1 MEKIEWLAKKVE
13 MGVITEQ
20 ILTNETV
27 KFALH
32 IDFGMSLL
40 DINTLLDKCE
50 YLTDKQARM
59 YIYLNNHQYYLDNC
73 SYRPSYMG
81 YSHGLYKMELKLY
94 SYLTE
99 REKQLRIIQ
108 SL

>member
-1 MEKIEWLAKKVE
+1 MEKIEWLTKKVE

-27 KFALH
+27 KLVLH
-32 IDFGMSLL
+32 VDFGTSLL
-40 DINTLLDKCE
+40 NINMLLDKLE

-73 SYRPSYMG
+73 SYRYGYMG

-94 SYLTE
+94 SHLTE

>member
-1 MEKIEWLAKKVE
+1 MEKIERLTKKIE

-20 ILTNETV
+20 ILTCETV
-27 KFALH
+27 KTVLGV
-32 IDFGMSLL
+32 DFGVSLL
-40 DINTLLDKCE
+40 NISMLLDELE
-50 YLTDKQARM
+50 YLTDRQART

-73 SYRPSYMG
+73 SYRHDYMG

-94 SYLTE
+94 SHLTE

>member
-20 ILTNETV
+20 IFTNETV
-27 KFALH
+27 KLALH
-32 IDFGMSLL
+32 VDFGMSLL
-40 DINTLLDKCE
+40 DINTLLDKLE

-59 YIYLNNHQYYLDNC
+59 YIYLNNHQYCLDNC

-81 YSHGLYKMELKLY
+81 YSQGLYKMELKLY